1 MTSRPVTM
9 MADPYRAGLD
19 PAHILAICKHATGG
33 RPGLAV
39 GTRDGMCVC
48 LPSRRAAQSARAAL
62 ARVGYHLATDSGPRG
77 RDLVVTGWNV
87 AGLESR
93 LTAMRAV
100 LYQLAENPSLTA
112 RAVIERFHSLPG
124 TAQLPR
130 SGLGVLDEARA
141 GLRSWVFARSGI
153 HAPRPPAVLP
163 PDVGVALQLG
173 TVAVLEQAI
182 DDLIE
187 RHLRV
192 AGHALALFCSL
203 REQMDIGHAQDVAIR
218 WAGITFHLGGT
229 SAQDSTPLLEG
240 ALRSLGASATPAR
253 RPGGRL
259 RSGPVSWADVQ
270 FPSTDSRATTAS
282 QAPTATPPTR
292 PGRSHPRP
300 NRPGLRS

>member
-1 MTSRPVTM
+1 MRVT
-9 MADPYRAGLD
+9 DPYPAGLD
-19 PAHILAICKHATGG
+19 PAHILAICEYATSG

-39 GTRDGMCVC
+39 GARDGMCVC
-48 LPSRRAAQSARAAL
+48 LPSRRAARSARAAL
-62 ARVGYHLATDSGPRG
+62 ARVGYHLTADRGPRG
-77 RDLVVTGWNV
+77 RDLVVTGWNP
-87 AGLESR
+87 AGLEAR
-93 LTAMRAV
+93 LNAMRAV

-112 RAVIERFHSLPG
+112 RAVIERFRSLPG
-124 TAQLPR
+124 AAQLPR

-141 GLRSWVFARSGI
+141 AVRSWVFARSGI

-163 PDVGVALQLG
+163 PDVGAALRLG
-173 TVAVLEQAI
+173 TVGVLEQAI

-203 REQMDIGHAQDVAIR
+203 REQMDVSRAQDTAIR

-229 SAQDSTPLLEG
+229 ADEDSTPLLQS
-240 ALRSLGASATPAR
+240 ALRSPGSSAAPAR
-253 RPGGRL
+253 RPGDRPLG
-259 RSGPVSWADVQ
+259 GPVTWADVQ

-282 QAPTATPPTR
+282 QISAAAPPAR

-300 NRPGLRS
+300 SRPGLRP

>member
-1 MTSRPVTM
+1 MTTVI
-9 MADPYRAGLD
+9 DPYPAGLD
-19 PAHILAICKHATGG
+19 PAHIVAICAHATGG

-48 LPSRRAAQSARAAL
+48 LPSRRSARSARAAL
-62 ARVGYHLATDSGPRG
+62 GRVGYRVTDDSGPRG
-77 RDLVVTGWNV
+77 RDLVVTGWNA

-93 LTAMRAV
+93 LNAMRVV
-100 LYQLAENPSLTA
+100 LHQLAENPSPTA
-112 RAVIERFHSLPG
+112 RAVIERFRSLPG

-141 GLRSWVFARSGI
+141 GLRSWVSARSGI

-163 PDVGVALQLG
+163 ADVGVALQLG
-173 TVAVLEQAI
+173 TTGVLEQAI

-203 REQMDIGHAQDVAIR
+203 REQMDVGRAQEVAIR

-229 SAQDSTPLLEG
+229 SAQDSTPLLQG
-240 ALRSLGASATPAR
+240 ALRFPDDDAAPGKQPGSRSQGRPVRRDGVGFPPLGSRAMTASRGTSSCPVGSSRQKLSPR
-253 RPGGRL
+253 RP
-259 RSGPVSWADVQ
+259 SGP
-270 FPSTDSRATTAS
+270 
-282 QAPTATPPTR
+282 
-292 PGRSHPRP
+292 
-300 NRPGLRS
+300 

>member
-1 MTSRPVTM
+1 MSSGPVTTVT
-9 MADPYRAGLD
+9 DPYPAGLD
-19 PAHILAICKHATGG
+19 PAHILAICAHATGG

-48 LPSRRAAQSARAAL
+48 LPSRRSARSARAAL
-62 ARVGYHLATDSGPRG
+62 ARVGYRVTDDSGPRG
-77 RDLVVTGWNV
+77 RDLVVTGWNP

-93 LTAMRAV
+93 LTAMRVV
-100 LYQLAENPSLTA
+100 LHQLAENPSPTA
-112 RAVIERFHSLPG
+112 RAVIERFRGLPSA
-124 TAQLPR
+124 AQSPR

-141 GLRSWVFARSGI
+141 GLRSWVSARSGI

-173 TVAVLEQAI
+173 TANVLEQAI

-203 REQMDIGHAQDVAIR
+203 REQMDIGRAQDVAIR

-229 SAQDSTPLLEG
+229 AAQDSTPLLQG
-240 ALRSLGASATPAR
+240 ALRFPDDDAAPVRQPGS
-253 RPGGRL
+253 RP
-259 RSGPVSWADVQ
+259 RSGPVSRDDVG
-270 FPSTDSRATTAS
+270 FPRMDSRATTAS
-282 QAPTATPPTR
+282 QAPTAAPPAR
-292 PGRSHPRP
+292 PGGSHPRAD
-300 NRPGLRS
+300 RPGLRP